1 MQCLSCCNAFWCP
14 ASCTNCAP
22 DLDPF
27 SLCTT
32 LPVTHSDKAKVSFLL
47 TCIYLCILICK
58 FGPIFQ
64 GTRICG
70 FVKYPSIKTT
80 SLVKFICELRV
91 QWLCR
96 LSLLFAADS
105 ISDMTHTYLI
115 GFLIGNWCIL
125 QFTVLQTNLYYLD
138 QKKNK
143 NCSLKIKEDFFL
155 SDSKPIQRIWNCSI
169 RSSYVQYFCLLVQ
182 LATDPNMTK
191 W

>member
-1 MQCLSCCNAFWCP
+1 MHFDAQHPVQTVLQILILFPCAPLFQWHIQTRPRSLFFRCVFTYAFWFV
-14 ASCTNCAP
+14 N
-22 DLDPF
+22 L
-27 SLCTT
+27 
-32 LPVTHSDKAKVSFLL
+32 
-47 TCIYLCILICK
+47 
-58 FGPIFQ
+58 GPIFQ

-91 QWLCR
+91 QWLYR

-115 GFLIGNWCIL
+115 GFLFGNWCIL

-155 SDSKPIQRIWNCSI
+155 SDSKPIHRIWNCSI
-169 RSSYVQYFCLLVQ
+169 RSSYVQYFCLLLQ